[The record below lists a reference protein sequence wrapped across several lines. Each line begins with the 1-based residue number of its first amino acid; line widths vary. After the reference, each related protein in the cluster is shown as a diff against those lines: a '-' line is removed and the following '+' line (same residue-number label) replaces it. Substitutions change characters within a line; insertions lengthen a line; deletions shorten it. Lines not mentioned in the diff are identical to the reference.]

1 MDLPIPTIYGSISR
15 TAGSAVDICGSSPH
29 NVQQLLLT
37 AYAPKISV
45 ISSASADL
53 MAKKFGDV
61 SNVQHL
67 FSFFESI
74 FAYGSNYINTINC
87 TPSSVN
93 PSANLA
99 GSGCVRFVGDVF
111 RRTSNNNLN
120 FEELFD
126 LKEFSEDLK
135 DYVRVIDT
143 SIEKFSDPPNYTSY
157 KENYNKISNLQN
169 SIYLKL
175 ISLLCLS
182 QNMSSFEC
190 FNHPVMQ
197 LVVISGNDS
206 KSKIEELTSSLNSS
220 DLPKWLDIS
229 SIMQHTIIL
238 VDENDNET
246 LQNAL
251 KIQEDMKVR
260 LGRRST
266 VIPLNVESN
275 EVLEG
280 PTAIR
285 LIPSLFRKATLE
297 SKEKDPG
304 VLIIG
309 KKAFDSWK
317 RPLQEIISK
326 DLLLFMN
333 SKIKQWNDEIVTP
346 RTSLTGRIFGGRKW
360 GSSNKSSFFSFG
372 SNQSVNTSDKENNN
386 TKISYDST
394 GGYYLAESPEM
405 ILRKL
410 ADWYFMLGDYKNAYT
425 IYGLIKKN
433 MLNDKAYA
441 HLSSLQEYSVFSLL
455 LGASGKS
462 GTGAQPITPKMI
474 STVITPMLDSSF
486 YSYLSRCNLKTYTL
500 RLTIIAAE
508 LYFHLGR
515 ETDYNTALNE
525 SALTSPNVETYYNE
539 SMILFKKIIDS
550 KLFDN
555 LSNGYLMQRIAY
567 VYLTYN
573 RTDIDGQLQKNN
585 LEPSYYESE
594 NPLKLQINNPNLENF
609 GLSRNRRLVLW
620 LLLSIKELNPDEQPI
635 QSQMIV
641 WRIDDQL
648 HSDSS
653 SNASVSWLQRDDGLL
668 AKIKSKL
675 DSQNL
680 LDS

>member
-15 TAGSAVDICGSSPH
+15 TANSAVDICGSSSL

-45 ISSASADL
+45 VSSASADSI
-53 MAKKFGDV
+53 AKEFGDV
-61 SNVQHL
+61 ENVQHL
-67 FSFFESI
+67 LSYFESI
-74 FAYGSNYINTINC
+74 FAYGSNYNSTINSIPNSINT
-87 TPSSVN
+87 
-93 PSANLA
+93 SANLA

-111 RRTSNNNLN
+111 QMIGNNNSN
-120 FEELFD
+120 YEELFN
-126 LKEFSEDLK
+126 LKEFSEELK
-135 DYVRVIDT
+135 NYVRVIDT
-143 SIEKFSDPPNYTSY
+143 SIEKSSHPPNYTSF

-175 ISLLCLS
+175 IALLFLS
-182 QNMSSFEC
+182 QNLSSFEC

-197 LVVISGNDS
+197 LVVISGKDS
-206 KSKIEELTSSLNSS
+206 KSEIAELSSSLNSS
-220 DLPKWLDIS
+220 NLPKWLDKS
-229 SIMQHTIIL
+229 SILQHTIIL
-238 VDENDNET
+238 VDQNDTET

-251 KIQEDMKVR
+251 KIQEDMKVS

-266 VIPLNVESN
+266 VIPLNVESSKVC
-275 EVLEG
+275 ED
-280 PTAIR
+280 PSAIR
-285 LIPSLFRKATLE
+285 LLPSLFRETKFK
-297 SKEKDPG
+297 SKNKEPN
-304 VLIIG
+304 VLILG
-309 KKAFDSWK
+309 EEAFDSWK

-333 SKIKQWNDEIVTP
+333 SKIKQWNDEVVTP

-372 SNQSVNTSDKENNN
+372 SSQSASTSDKENNS

-425 IYGLIKKN
+425 IYGLVKKN
-433 MLNDKAYA
+433 MINDKAYA

-474 STVITPMLDSSF
+474 SSVINPMLDSSF
-486 YSYLSRCNLKTYTL
+486 YSYLSRCNLKTCTL

-508 LYFHLGR
+508 LYFFLGQT
-515 ETDYNTALNE
+515 TDYNTASNE
-525 SALTSPNVETYYNE
+525 SALASPNVETYYNE
-539 SMILFKKIIDS
+539 SMILFKKVIDS

-567 VYLTYN
+567 VYLSYN
-573 RTDIDGQLQKNN
+573 RTHIYGQLQGN
-585 LEPSYYESE
+585 LSEPSYYESE
-594 NPLKLQINNPNLENF
+594 NPSKLQVSNPNLENF
-609 GLSRNRRLVLW
+609 GLSRTRKLVLW

-635 QSQMIV
+635 QSQLMV

-648 HSDSS
+648 HRDSS
-653 SNASVSWLQRDDGLL
+653 SNAAISWLQRDDGLL
-668 AKIKSKL
+668 AKSKAKL
-675 DSQNL
+675 DSQNS

>member
-15 TAGSAVDICGSSPH
+15 TANSAIDICGSSSL

-45 ISSASADL
+45 VSSASADSI
-53 MAKKFGDV
+53 AKEFGEV
-61 SNVQHL
+61 ENVQHL
-67 FSFFESI
+67 LSYFESI
-74 FAYGSNYINTINC
+74 FAYGSNYNSTINSI
-87 TPSSVN
+87 TNSIN

-111 RRTSNNNLN
+111 RMIGNNNSN
-120 FEELFD
+120 YEELFN
-126 LKEFSEDLK
+126 LKEFSEELK

-143 SIEKFSDPPNYTSY
+143 SIEKFSDPPNYTSF

-175 ISLLCLS
+175 IALLFLS

-197 LVVISGNDS
+197 LVVISGKDS
-206 KSKIEELTSSLNSS
+206 KSEISELTSSLNSS
-220 DLPKWLDIS
+220 NLPKWLDKS
-229 SIMQHTIIL
+229 SILQHIIIL
-238 VDENDNET
+238 VDQNDTET

-266 VIPLNVESN
+266 VIPLNVESSKVC
-275 EVLEG
+275 ED
-280 PTAIR
+280 PSAMR
-285 LIPSLFRKATLE
+285 LLPSLFRETKFKSKNKE
-297 SKEKDPG
+297 SN
-304 VLIIG
+304 VLILG
-309 KKAFDSWK
+309 KEAFDSWK
-317 RPLQEIISK
+317 RPLQEIISR

-333 SKIKQWNDEIVTP
+333 SKIKQWNDEVVTP

-372 SNQSVNTSDKENNN
+372 SSQSASAGDKENNS

-425 IYGLIKKN
+425 IYGLVKKN
-433 MLNDKAYA
+433 MINDKAYA

-474 STVITPMLDSSF
+474 SSVINPMLDSSF
-486 YSYLSRCNLKTYTL
+486 YSYLSRCNLKTCTL

-508 LYFHLGR
+508 LYFFLGQT
-515 ETDYNTALNE
+515 TDYNTASNE

-539 SMILFKKIIDS
+539 SMILFKKVIDS

-555 LSNGYLMQRIAY
+555 LSNSYLMQRIAY
-567 VYLTYN
+567 VYLSYN
-573 RTDIDGQLQKNN
+573 RTHIDGKLQGNIP
-585 LEPSYYESE
+585 EPSYYESE
-594 NPLKLQINNPNLENF
+594 NPSKLQVSNPNLENF
-609 GLSRNRRLVLW
+609 GLSRSRRLVLW

-635 QSQMIV
+635 QSQLMV

-648 HSDSS
+648 HTDSS
-653 SNASVSWLQRDDGLL
+653 SKAAISWLQRDDGLL
-668 AKIKSKL
+668 AKSKAKLHSQNSL
-675 DSQNL
+675 DS
-680 LDS
+680 